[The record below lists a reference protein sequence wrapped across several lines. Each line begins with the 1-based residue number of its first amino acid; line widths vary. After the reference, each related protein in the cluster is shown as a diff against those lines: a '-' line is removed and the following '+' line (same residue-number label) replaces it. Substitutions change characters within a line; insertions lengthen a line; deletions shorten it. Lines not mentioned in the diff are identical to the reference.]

1 MFKTNTTL
9 RKWHVIGFFWIVIV
23 GSLLHFTYE
32 WSGKMPIVG
41 YFSAVN
47 ESLWEHLKLGYFSL
61 TFFMLI
67 DYWVL
72 RNKTTGYFA
81 AKAAGIVSMN
91 LLIVLVNFIYE
102 TVVEK
107 PNPIFHIALF
117 VVGAF
122 ICQYVSIKV
131 MRSPVRNRLN
141 YIGLLVYIAL
151 GLLHIV
157 LTPFQMGKEAFKL
170 IYTIGRFN

>member
-1 MFKTNTTL
+1 MFKTNATF

-32 WSGKMPIVG
+32 WSGKVPIVG
-41 YFSAVN
+41 YFSPVN
-47 ESLWEHLKLGYFSL
+47 ESVWEHLKLGYFSL

-67 DYWVL
+67 DFWVL

-91 LLIVLVNFIYE
+91 LFIVLVNFIYE
-102 TVVEK
+102 TVVDSTSS
-107 PNPIFHIALF
+107 IFHIMLF
-117 VVGAF
+117 IAGAF
-122 ICQYVSIKV
+122 LCQYVSINV
-131 MRSPVRNRLN
+131 MRKPVSSRLN
-141 YIGLLVYIAL
+141 NIGLIVYIAI

-157 LTPFQMGKEAFKL
+157 LTPFQVGKEAFKL
-170 IYTIGRFN
+170 IYIIGQFN